1 MSEMF
6 SGSQNIDISVCE
18 LCPFSTV
25 RMSHSYYVPISGPLT
40 GFGTYSW
47 IIEFVCDQKLKDFA
61 KQRCIIGSKYAS
73 TLKCSSSEI
82 LLPQYTTAWYYL
94 SLYPSYCTVS
104 CKIFMISI
112 PLCTMLWI
120 LPNLGI
126 LPWYDYHLVG
136 MLPYYEYHRGV
147 NYRVNASTLRIL
159 LWCEYNHYGINI
171 SRHKYSVIV
180 KVLLLLSVSRI
191 SIICLSLFNTGQ

>member
-94 SLYPSYCTVS
+94 SLYPSYCTV
-104 CKIFMISI
+104 KF
-112 PLCTMLWI
+112 LW
-120 LPNLGI
+120 
-126 LPWYDYHLVG
+126 YQYHCV
-136 MLPYYEYHRGV
+136 PC
-147 NYRVNASTLRIL
+147 
-159 LWCEYNHYGINI
+159 CEYCQIWEYCHGMTI
-171 SRHKYSVIV
+171 
-180 KVLLLLSVSRI
+180 
-191 SIICLSLFNTGQ
+191 TW